1 MPTPLLVVDV
11 QNGFLN
17 EYTAHIPPRIATLIE
32 NDSLDPVYFTRFV
45 NVEGSAFRKILK
57 WDGCAEPPETELADD
72 LLVFAEEDRIFSKP
86 GYAGLPDTLS
96 ERLVQD
102 NVGQIAV
109 VGIDTDM
116 CVLKVAMDLF
126 DLNIEPIVYVDCC
139 ASTAGLQAHL
149 AGLAVL
155 ARNIGAD
162 QLRDA
167 GLGRGHLAAPPAG
180 AESGDTT
187 R

>member
-17 EYTAHIPPRIATLIE
+17 DFTAHIPRRIATLIE
-32 NDSLDPVYFTRFV
+32 DNSFGPVYFTRFV
-45 NVEGSAFRKILK
+45 NVEGSAFRQILR
-57 WDGCAEPPETELADD
+57 WNGSAEPPDTELADELLD
-72 LLVFAEEDRIFSKP
+72 LADDERIFSKP
-86 GYAGLPDTLS
+86 GYAGLPDALA
-96 ERLVQD
+96 ERLISD
-102 NVGQIAV
+102 NVRRIAV

-126 DLNIEPIVYVDCC
+126 DLSIEPLVFVDCC

-162 QLRDA
+162 HLRDA
-167 GLGRGHLAAPPAG
+167 GLGGGHLAAPPAG
-180 AESGDTT
+180 ADDDDA
-187 R
+187 RL

>member
-17 EYTAHIPPRIATLIE
+17 DFTAHIPARIASLIATE
-32 NDSLDPVYFTRFV
+32 SFGPVYFTRFV
-45 NVEGSAFRKILK
+45 NVKDSAFRKILK
-57 WDGCAEPPETELADD
+57 WDGCAEPPETELARD
-72 LLVFAEEDRIFSKP
+72 LVGLADEDRIFSKP
-86 GYAGLPDTLS
+86 GYAGLPDALA
-96 ERLVQD
+96 EHLVRD
-102 NVGQIAV
+102 EVRHIAV

-126 DLNIEPIVYVDCC
+126 DLSIEPLVFVDCC
-139 ASTAGLQAHL
+139 ASTSGLQAHL

-162 QLRDA
+162 NLRDA
-167 GLGRGHLAAPPAG
+167 GLGGGHLAAPPVSVEDDNA
-180 AESGDTT
+180 TL
-187 R
+187 